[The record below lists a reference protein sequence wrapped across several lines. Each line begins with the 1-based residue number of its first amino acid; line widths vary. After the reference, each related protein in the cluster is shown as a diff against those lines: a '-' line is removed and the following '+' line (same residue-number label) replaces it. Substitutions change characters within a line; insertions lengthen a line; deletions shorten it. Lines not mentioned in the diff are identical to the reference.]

1 MIRIKLNWERN
12 AVKLAAR
19 LMEKLAAKAVVTAIK
34 RSEVILDDSFAAG
47 KLQLR
52 DLHRILAESLRE
64 AGISYESVLIA
75 GRDEIRVSD
84 LKPNEDEEMKPKIFI
99 CPHCGFVTP
108 YEEEYWNHVKI
119 HYVGF

>member
-1 MIRIKLNWERN
+1 
-12 AVKLAAR
+12 
-19 LMEKLAAKAVVTAIK
+19 MEKLAAKAIITVIK
-34 RSEVILDDSFAAG
+34 RSEVILDDSSAIG

-52 DLHRILAESLRE
+52 DLHRLLAESLRE
-64 AGISYESVLIA
+64 AGISYESILIS
-75 GRDEIRVSD
+75 GGDEIRISD
-84 LKPNEDEEMKPKIFI
+84 LKPNEDEGMKPKIFI